1 MVRRHNIFSNFDRH
15 HDHCVLLAGNG
26 SPELPSSQKNSIQY
40 VSMYDNKVLRKF
52 RGHTDAITEI
62 SMSPADD
69 MFLTS
74 SKDRTVRYVSVLVF
88 DPRLTTLTREY

>member
-1 MVRRHNIFSNFDRH
+1 
-15 HDHCVLLAGNG
+15 
-26 SPELPSSQKNSIQY
+26 
-40 VSMYDNKVLRKF
+40 MYDNKVLRKF